1 MIIAFKPW
9 LSITLDQDILL
20 IAHSAFF
27 MSFSPSM
34 SIASLSCSAP
44 GFSPEHRHLTQ
55 PEPSRAGELMPPR
68 ATQLQDGE
76 SVTEKS
82 KHSVMWWENS
92 EVHATQFTRGS
103 QDWVMLSGRTARFND
118 IPFIVLLTSSP
129 FLLLYSGLL
138 GLPPKMNGLFWGE
151 PS

>member
-1 MIIAFKPW
+1 MKIEAWDPKDGAKTDQAILPYIWLSCIPHVNWQVVQDCGLKCQLVSTSDDTAFKPW

-27 MSFSPSM
+27 LSFSPPVSL
-34 SIASLSCSAP
+34 ASLSCSAP
-44 GFSPEHRHLTQ
+44 GFSPEHQHLTQ

-82 KHSVMWWENS
+82 KPSVMWWENS

-103 QDWVMLSGRTARFND
+103 Q
-118 IPFIVLLTSSP
+118 
-129 FLLLYSGLL
+129 
-138 GLPPKMNGLFWGE
+138 
-151 PS
+151 